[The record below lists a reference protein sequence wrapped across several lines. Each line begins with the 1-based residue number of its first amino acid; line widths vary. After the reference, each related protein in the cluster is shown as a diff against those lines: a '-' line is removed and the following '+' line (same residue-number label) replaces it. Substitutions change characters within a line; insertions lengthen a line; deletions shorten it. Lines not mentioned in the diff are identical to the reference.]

1 MDEATAVKIH
11 IVTILGTSR
20 PGNFTGR
27 ALALV
32 ADELSRQADVQVATI
47 DPANLLLPFPGQ
59 PGVFPDQKALQNL
72 VAGAT
77 GVVLA
82 TPEYHG
88 GVSAV
93 MKLVI
98 ENLGFPSLLAGKPIA
113 LLGVAAGQIGAIKS
127 LEQLRSVCSHVGA
140 IVLPGPVSVAGVQ
153 RLFDDDG
160 RCLDVNIE
168 KRIRGLGRSLVDYI
182 QGSVCPRLALEQMV
196 RSQDHTPAA
205 GTGEGEKR

>member
-1 MDEATAVKIH
+1 MESARADGIR

-20 PGNFTGR
+20 PGSFTAK

-32 ADELSRQADVQVATI
+32 VDELDRKQRVQVTSI
-47 DPANLLLPFPGQ
+47 DPSRLILPFPGQ
-59 PGVFPDQKALQNL
+59 PGEFPDQQALQSA
-72 VAGAT
+72 VRDAT

-88 GVSAV
+88 GFAAV

-98 ENLGFPSLLAGKPIA
+98 ENLGCPSLLAGKPVA

-153 RLFDDDG
+153 KLFDAQG
-160 RCLDVNIE
+160 HCLDANVE
-168 KRIRGLGRSLVDYI
+168 KRIRGVATSLMDYV
-182 QGSVCPRLALEQMV
+182 QGSVCPRIALEQMV
-196 RSQDHTPAA
+196 RAQS
-205 GTGEGEKR
+205 EKAS